1 MFTSLKYV
9 HVYVHA
15 CVGSISFACIA
26 ITFQVTCT
34 CIFSVDFSQPDYIP
48 KQNAARGIAT
58 ASGVCSI

>member
-9 HVYVHA
+9 HVHVHA

-26 ITFQVTCT
+26 ITFQVT